1 MLYYKYR
8 KEIKKN
14 VRNLIG
20 RGTPGFSVYENY
32 DLIGKIGN
40 HEERVPIH

>member
-1 MLYYKYR
+1 MLYYKYL

-20 RGTPGFSVYENY
+20 RGTPGFSVYEN
-32 DLIGKIGN
+32 
-40 HEERVPIH
+40 